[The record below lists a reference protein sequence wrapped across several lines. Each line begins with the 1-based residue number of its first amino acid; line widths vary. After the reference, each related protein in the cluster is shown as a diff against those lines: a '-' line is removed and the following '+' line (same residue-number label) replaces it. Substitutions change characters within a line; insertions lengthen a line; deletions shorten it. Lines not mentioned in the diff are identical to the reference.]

1 MTERLY
7 FNDSYC
13 FEASPLVNEAE
24 FDQEKSEWSLVLDKT
39 IFHPPGGGQPSDEG
53 QISSHGV
60 LSLAV
65 DKDLGTIKHKVA
77 CKDGASFSPGD
88 LVFLNVDEVVRR
100 RHARLHSAG
109 HLMDVA
115 VRKMGLM
122 FQSSKAYHYPDG
134 SYVEYLGSVPVE
146 ERELM
151 AKKIM
156 SVANE
161 TIQKTKDTD
170 LVTSRIEQDGT
181 RLVFLSSE
189 DIGCPCGGTHVKHVK
204 EIGHVTVTRLVEK
217 KKFIRVCYSVTNLE

>member
-13 FEASPLVNEAE
+13 FEASSLVTKAE
-24 FDQEKSEWSLVLDKT
+24 FDTEKSEWSLVLDRT
-39 IFHPPGGGQPSDEG
+39 IFHPSGGGQPSDEG
-53 QISSHGV
+53 QISSHRV
-60 LSLAV
+60 LSLAT
-65 DKDLGTIKHKVA
+65 DKDLAIIRHNVA
-77 CKDGASFSPGD
+77 CKEGASFSPGD
-88 LVFLNVDEVVRR
+88 LVFLKVDEVVRR

-122 FQSSKAYHYPDG
+122 FEPSKAYHYPEG
-134 SYVEYLGSVPVE
+134 SYVEYHGSVPVE
-146 ERELM
+146 ERELI

-170 LVTSRIEQDGT
+170 LVKSRVGEDGT

-204 EIGHVTVTRLVEK
+204 EIEHVTVTRLVKK
-217 KKFIRVCYSVTNLE
+217 KKFIRVCYSVTNLQ